1 MSCWVKSCRN
11 LHIMAVGGSIDLL
24 PITHA
29 DVSAVGDFLHRNLN
43 DRVPASAWGAAL
55 LSPSTSPPPNHGF
68 MLRSGDAIVGVY
80 LAFYSERV
88 FDGRVLKIC
97 NLAAW
102 CVVDDFRSQGLRLAR
117 ALLAQR
123 GYEFTDLSPS
133 GNVVALNRRMKFRE
147 LDTATDLVINLPW
160 PIWSRRTR
168 IESRPD
174 RIFRLLYG
182 RDLEIYRD
190 HRRSAAAR
198 HFVVVRGAEQC
209 YVMFRRDRRRNLP
222 LFASLLHV
230 SNPEVFR
237 ASVRVIE
244 RHLLLRHRV
253 PATLVERR
261 LVGGASSRP
270 SFALRSPR
278 PKMFRSDALAPDQV
292 DYLYSELAWVAW

>member
-1 MSCWVKSCRN
+1 
-11 LHIMAVGGSIDLL
+11 MAVGGSVELL
-24 PITHA
+24 PIIHA
-29 DVSAVGDFLHRNLN
+29 DVLAVGDFLHRNLN
-43 DRVPASAWGAAL
+43 ERVTASAWQAAL
-55 LSPSTSPPPNHGF
+55 LASSTSPPPNHGF
-68 MLRSGDAIVGVY
+68 MLRSGDDIVGVY
-80 LAFYSERV
+80 LAFYSERAV
-88 FDGRVLKIC
+88 EGRVLKIC

-102 CVVDDFRSQGLRLAR
+102 CVIEDHRSQGLRLAR

-133 GNVVALNRRMKFRE
+133 GNVVELNRRLKFRDI
-147 LDTATDLVINLPW
+147 DTSTDLVLNLPW

-168 IESRPD
+168 IESRPRRIAGLLRD
-174 RIFRLLYG
+174 RE
-182 RDLEIYRD
+182 LEIYQD

-198 HFVVVRGAEQC
+198 HLVVVRGEKNC

-230 SNPEVFR
+230 SDPDVFR
-237 ASVRVIE
+237 ASARVIE
-244 RHLLLRHRV
+244 RHFLLRHGV

-261 LVGGASSRP
+261 LVGTSSRP

-278 PKMFRSDALAPDQV
+278 PKMFRSDTLEPDQV

>member
-1 MSCWVKSCRN
+1 
-11 LHIMAVGGSIDLL
+11 MAAGSSIDLL

-29 DVSAVGDFLHRNLN
+29 DVSAVGDFLNTNLN
-43 DRVPASAWGAAL
+43 QRVPASAWAAAL
-55 LSPSTSPPPNHGF
+55 LTSTNASPPNHGF
-68 MLRSGDAIVGVY
+68 MLRTGHDIVGVY
-80 LAFYSERV
+80 LALYSERV
-88 FDGRVLKIC
+88 IDGRSLKIC

-102 CVVDDFRSQGLRLAR
+102 CVIEDYRAQGVRLAR
-117 ALLAQR
+117 ALLGQR

-133 GNVVALNRRMKFRE
+133 GNVVALNRRLKFRD
-147 LDTATDLVINLPW
+147 LDTATDLVVNLPW
-160 PIWSRRTR
+160 PFWTRRTR
-168 IESRPD
+168 IESRPE
-174 RIFRLLYG
+174 RIADLLKG

-198 HFVVVRGAEQC
+198 HFVVVHGSEQC

-237 ASVRVIE
+237 ASTRVIE
-244 RHLLLRHRV
+244 RHLLLRHGV
-253 PATLVERR
+253 PAILIERR
-261 LVGGASSRP
+261 LVEGANPRP

-278 PKMFRSDALAPDQV
+278 PKMFRSETLEPHQV

>member
-1 MSCWVKSCRN
+1 
-11 LHIMAVGGSIDLL
+11 MAVGGSVDLL

-29 DVSAVGDFLHRNLN
+29 DVSTVGDFLHRNLN
-43 DRVPASAWGAAL
+43 ERVSASAWGAAL
-55 LSPSTSPPPNHGF
+55 LAPSTSRPPNHGF
-68 MLRSGDAIVGVY
+68 MLRAGDDIVGVY

-88 FDGRVLKIC
+88 FAGPVLRIC

-102 CVVDDFRSQGLRLAR
+102 CVLDDYRSHGLRLAR

-147 LDTATDLVINLPW
+147 IDTATDLSVNLPW

-174 RIFRLLYG
+174 RIASLLSG
-182 RDLEIYRD
+182 RDLEIYLD

-198 HFVVVRGAEQC
+198 HLVVVRGVERC

-222 LFASLLHV
+222 LFASLLYV

-237 ASVRVIE
+237 ASARIIE
-244 RHLLLRHRV
+244 RHLLLRHGL
-253 PATLVERR
+253 PATLIERR
-261 LVGGASSRP
+261 LVGGAAVRP
-270 SFALRSPR
+270 AFALRSPR